1 MLVNNVTSPNFPEF
15 PQSFLKHF
23 KNWFDFGTCNK
34 IKLFH
39 ILLWI
44 FERSICWCCDDL
56 FLKWKWWFKSKVK
69 LSFILHHHFVLGSLL
84 LHVMSHYN
92 YHNDD
97 CYVGTWVFFSQIT
110 FLQRIAP
117 LNTAATTQF
126 ECWVTL
132 LGIAPDVIKHQ
143 SRQALTKTE

>member
-1 MLVNNVTSPNFPEF
+1 MSQVLTSQN
-15 PQSFLKHF
+15 FLKVS
-23 KNWFDFGTCNK
+23 WSISK
-34 IKLFH
+34 IDLIEVHATKANSSTYL
-39 ILLWI
+39 LLWI

-117 LNTAATTQF
+117 LNTAATTQL

-132 LGIAPDVIKHQ
+132 LGIAPHVIKHQ